1 MKKLIAAAIA
11 AVSLSAFAAWERIG
25 ALQVADV
32 TVQGAAIAKLGIF
45 MGNPLAAAG
54 MAAMVAD
61 TPTLKFFGPVRDKTP
76 MAYVVFLDGEA
87 FAKSSGDA
95 LDTLERNSSSGTRAR
110 PRRMALSS

>member
-1 MKKLIAAAIA
+1 MKKLVAAALA

-32 TVQGAAIAKLGIF
+32 TVQGAAIAKIGIF

-87 FAKSSGDA
+87 SASPSSIRFPSPR
-95 LDTLERNSSSGTRAR
+95 RNSSSVTRAR
-110 PRRMALSS
+110 PRRTALSS